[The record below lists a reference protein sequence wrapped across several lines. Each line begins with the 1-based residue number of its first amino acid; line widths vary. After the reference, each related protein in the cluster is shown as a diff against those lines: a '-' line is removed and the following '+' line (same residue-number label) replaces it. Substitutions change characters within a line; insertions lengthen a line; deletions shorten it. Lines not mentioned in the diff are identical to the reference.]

1 MPKKGEIS
9 KLKAWLIVL
18 AALLDDVAVLALI
31 FVILWFFDVKLPLS
45 AMIAIGLVFGTV
57 VFIVHRAVVPS
68 LRRKK
73 ITGAEGML
81 GLTGEVTQPLTPKG
95 VVKIKG
101 EYWNAESVEGEISV
115 GEDVEVLGVK
125 GLNLEFRRKLS

>member
-1 MPKKGEIS
+1 MAKNGEIS

-18 AALLDDVAVLALI
+18 AALLDDVAALALI

-45 AMIAIGLVFGTV
+45 AIIAFGLVFGTFI
-57 VFIVHRAVVPS
+57 FIVHRAVIPS

-73 ITGAEGML
+73 VTGAEGMV

-101 EYWNAESVEGEISV
+101 EYWKAKTIEGEIGI
-115 GEDVEVLGVK
+115 GEDVEVVGIK
-125 GLNLEFRRKLS
+125 GLGLEVRRRLS

>member
-1 MPKKGEIS
+1 MAEKGEIS

-18 AALLDDVAVLALI
+18 AALLDDVAALVLI

-45 AMIAIGLVFGTV
+45 AIIAIGLVLGTFI
-57 VFIVHRAVVPS
+57 FIVHRAVVPS

-73 ITGAEGML
+73 VTGAEGMI
-81 GLTGEVTQPLTPKG
+81 GLTGEVVQSLKPKG

-101 EYWNAESVEGEISV
+101 EYWKAESNEGEIDV
-115 GEDVEVLGVK
+115 GGDVEVVGIKSLS
-125 GLNLEFRRKLS
+125 LEVRRRLS